1 MDVEVAEQ
9 VASCPCAREKS
20 RVPQKTKLRFP
31 TLPWKPF
38 SHLQMDLVR
47 EVTTGMLDCGRSRL
61 PYQIIPIASKGV
73 LNILA
78 LSVHQEVSKFGFPK
92 NYNQMKEVN

>member
-1 MDVEVAEQ
+1 
-9 VASCPCAREKS
+9 
-20 RVPQKTKLRFP
+20 
-31 TLPWKPF
+31 
-38 SHLQMDLVR
+38 MDLVR

-92 NYNQMKEVN
+92 NYNQMKEVNWTKTTQTTIIHWAKATAR